1 MAYTPFSEFAE
12 MDFAGD
18 DVLTTTVT
26 LHEYRKLVMEAAYL
40 QGYMAGMLD
49 AIDELADNAE
59 DGISL
64 ADCLET
70 RVRELFDKTND
81 KEGNDNA

>member
-26 LHEYRKLVMEAAYL
+26 MHEYRKLLVENTQYKMFLSIMDMLGIDLSPVFELMKSGMGELIGNAATAAL
-40 QGYMAGMLD
+40 
-49 AIDELADNAE
+49 EKEECNA
-59 DGISL
+59 
-64 ADCLET
+64 
-70 RVRELFDKTND
+70 
-81 KEGNDNA
+81 